1 VRGTT
6 PLWFTAPV
14 IEPGEW
20 NDGAGDG
27 AGDAVVRP
35 LSRAA
40 RRPCARPG
48 CPSPAHA
55 SLVFSYRSREA
66 WLDQLGDPAPQS
78 YDLCAP
84 HAARTTAPRGW
95 QLRDRRPVTER
106 ADDDGVAATGPPP
119 LGGEHTVA
127 VLAAALRA
135 VPDLPASPEEPS
147 GPDEPATTNEDAPS
161 PVLGHGAALPD
172 GSVDGSADRP
182 APASP
187 PAPGPSPKPILAARP
202 RLPFPPAPGSRAD
215 DW

>member
-1 VRGTT
+1 
-6 PLWFTAPV
+6 LWFTARV

-20 NDGAGDG
+20 NDGVGDD

-55 SLVFSYRSREA
+55 RLSFSYRTREA
-66 WLDQLGDPAPQS
+66 WLDQLGEPSPQS

-84 HAARTTAPRGW
+84 HAARTTSPQGW
-95 QLRDRRPVTER
+95 QLRDRRPVEER
-106 ADDDGVAATGPPP
+106 DTTYGVAAATPPA
-119 LGGEHTVA
+119 LGGEDTVA

-135 VPDLPASPEEPS
+135 VPDLPATPEEPP
-147 GPDEPATTNEDAPS
+147 GPDELPTMTEDVPS

-172 GSVDGSADRP
+172 GSTDGPGDGP
-182 APASP
+182 GPASTP
-187 PAPGPSPKPILAARP
+187 VPGAAPKRIPAARP
-202 RLPFPPAPGSRAD
+202 RLPFPPSPGSRAE